1 DVPDESTVDTKREID
16 FSKVKL
22 LLVEDNEVN
31 REIATLILTEF
42 GFDLD
47 TAENG
52 KIAYEKIAASKP
64 GEFDAVLMDVQMPVM
79 NGYEA
84 TAKIRELA
92 DPKLARIPIIA
103 MTANAFTEDI
113 QAAKD
118 AGMNGHIAKPLDIQK
133 MIETLTEVLH

>member
-1 DVPDESTVDTKREID
+1 MK
-16 FSKVKL
+16 KL

-31 REIATLILTEF
+31 REIASLILTEF
-42 GFDLD
+42 GFGLD

-52 KIAYEKIAASKP
+52 KIAVDKIAASKP
-64 GEFDAVLMDVQMPVM
+64 GDFDAVLMDVQMPVM

-84 TAKIRELA
+84 TKAIRSL
-92 DPKLARIPIIA
+92 PNLKLAHIPIIA

-118 AGMNGHIAKPLDIQK
+118 AGMNSHIAKPLDVQK
-133 MIETLTEVLH
+133 MIETLTEVLK